1 MSTHPAHGSIPER
14 ALRATFIWLSHR
26 KALGRL
32 STRIPITRPMVR
44 RFIAGESLAEVL
56 PALERLRGRRI
67 PHDRRCAGGVGRY
80 GRRLRRRPPAA
91 TRRRSTRSRSAA
103 WNGTSA

>member
-1 MSTHPAHGSIPER
+1 MSTPTSRDPIPTR

-32 STRIPITRPMVR
+32 STRIPVTRPMVR

-56 PALERLRGRRI
+56 PSLERLRDGGL
-67 PHDRRCAGGVGRY
+67 PDDRRRAG
-80 GRRLRRRPPAA
+80 
-91 TRRRSTRSRSAA
+91 
-103 WNGTSA
+103 